1 MPDACFLYIFFV
13 SIILVGM
20 DEMVGCCYM
29 HALVLYLLFVLDF
42 VFIQLKLLLTNL
54 WMPYFS
60 VVITAV

>member
-1 MPDACFLYIFFV
+1 
-13 SIILVGM
+13 
-20 DEMVGCCYM
+20 M

-54 WMPYFS
+54 WMPCFS